1 MGRFV
6 DLLTVISVIAPVMY
20 FAVMFMSPRVSPAER
35 GRLRPYIVLF
45 LASTVFNFIL
55 FQAYSTMML
64 LAASNAETTIL
75 GFDFP
80 ASWYASALGAFEVG
94 LAPVVAALWVR
105 MGRSQPHAS
114 NKIAIGVVLGGLSF
128 LLMVL
133 PTSGHSGDAYRM
145 SAWWIVGSYFLL
157 GLGDILLETSGMSAT
172 TKLAPAAFSS
182 QTMSLWFLSLAL
194 ANGIQAQ
201 TVKLYD
207 DVSKPAYFGV
217 NGAIAV
223 AAGLAVM
230 AAAPWLR
237 RTMHPV
243 H

>member
-1 MGRFV
+1 
-6 DLLTVISVIAPVMY
+6 
-20 FAVMFMSPRVSPAER
+20 
-35 GRLRPYIVLF
+35 
-45 LASTVFNFIL
+45 
-55 FQAYSTMML
+55 
-64 LAASNAETTIL
+64 
-75 GFDFP
+75 
-80 ASWYASALGAFEVG
+80 
-94 LAPVVAALWVR
+94 
-105 MGRSQPHAS
+105 
-114 NKIAIGVVLGGLSF
+114 VVLGGLSF
-128 LLMVL
+128 LLMAV
-133 PTSGHSGDAYRM
+133 PTSGNGSDDYLM

-172 TKLAPAAFSS
+172 TKLAPVAFAG

-230 AAAPWLR
+230 ALAPWLR